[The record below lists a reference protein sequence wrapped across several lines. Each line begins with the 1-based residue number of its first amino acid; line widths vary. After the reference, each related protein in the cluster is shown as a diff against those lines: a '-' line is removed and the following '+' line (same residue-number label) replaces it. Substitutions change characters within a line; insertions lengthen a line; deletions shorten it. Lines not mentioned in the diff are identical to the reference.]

1 MLRRGG
7 RNQERGG
14 GVSFSVFL
22 YSGVILFWNINKK
35 EEEEEEGG
43 GGVIDQ
49 LDVDR
54 ATRQRKWVPRAP
66 DTKLKWASR
75 NEQRANNRLMDQLVH
90 NNPLRE

>member
-1 MLRRGG
+1 M
-7 RNQERGG
+7 
-14 GVSFSVFL
+14 
-22 YSGVILFWNINKK
+22 
-35 EEEEEEGG
+35 
-43 GGVIDQ
+43 IDQ

-90 NNPLRE
+90 NNPLRKLKKKKEKKVVLRNRNGLAVEEDEEKKEERTVAGIPEAYIPPVLW